1 MLCLNMVIQ
10 NFLFLLLSIK
20 VYESISAAGAA
31 LGIKQSTISI
41 YFYRH
46 QKSPYKGRFVF
57 TKID

>member
-1 MLCLNMVIQ
+1 MVIQ